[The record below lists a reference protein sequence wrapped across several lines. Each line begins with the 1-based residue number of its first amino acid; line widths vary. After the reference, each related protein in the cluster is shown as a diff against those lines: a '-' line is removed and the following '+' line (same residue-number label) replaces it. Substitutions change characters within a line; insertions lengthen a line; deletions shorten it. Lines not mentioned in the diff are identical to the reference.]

1 MIEIN
6 QPNITNENQQQALL
20 QMRSYLYQLS
30 GQLNWAFS
38 TLETGGSK
46 TGSDIAIVGSDGSI
60 KESTEEGKTPSDV
73 FNDLEGLMIK
83 SADIVNAY
91 YDTIKARL
99 DGEYVAESD
108 FGTFQENL
116 TSTITATAEGVVQ
129 QFGYESR
136 LKALDAAAAGF
147 DVYRNK
153 TEGYIRQGF
162 IDYDEHDVPIIGV
175 AIGQN
180 LKSTT
185 VTVDGQTV
193 EQFDSAQSCAFYTSE
208 KVSFRIGGNEVAYIS
223 NRKLYILDAEVTGSL
238 TLGGWLM
245 SHGSAGLTL
254 RYIGG

>member
-38 TLETGGSK
+38 TLETGAS
-46 TGSDIAIVGSDGSI
+46 TGSDIAIVGADGAI
-60 KESTEEGKTPSDV
+60 KESTDEVRSPSEV
-73 FNDLEGLMIK
+73 FNDLKGLIIK

-99 DGEYVAESD
+99 DGQYVAESD

-136 LKALDAAAAGF
+136 LDALDAAAAGF

-153 TEGYIRQGF
+153 TEGFIRQGF
-162 IDYDEHDVPIIGV
+162 IDYDEHGVPIIGV

-185 VTVDGQTV
+185 VMVDGQTV

-223 NRKLYILDAEVTGSL
+223 NRKLYIKDAEVTGSL
-238 TLGGWLM
+238 TVGGWLM

>member
-38 TLETGGSK
+38 TLETGGA
-46 TGSDIAIVGSDGSI
+46 TGSDIAIVGSDGAI
-60 KESTEEGKTPSDV
+60 KDDAEEGRYPEDV
-73 FNDLEGLMIK
+73 FNDLKGLIIK

-99 DGEYVAESD
+99 DGQYVAESD

-136 LKALDAAAAGF
+136 LDALDAAAAGF

-185 VTVDGQTV
+185 VEVGKQIL
-193 EQFDSAQSCAFYTSE
+193 EKFDETQSCAFYTSE

-223 NRKLYILDAEVTGSL
+223 NRKLYIKDAEVTGSL
-238 TLGGWLM
+238 TVGGWLM

>member
-38 TLETGGSK
+38 TLETGGA
-46 TGSDIAIVGSDGSI
+46 TGSDIAIVGSDGAI
-60 KESTEEGKTPSDV
+60 KDDAEEGRSPEDV
-73 FNDLEGLMIK
+73 FNDLKGLIIK

-99 DGEYVAESD
+99 DGQYVAESD

-136 LKALDAAAAGF
+136 LDALDAAAAGF

-185 VTVDGQTV
+185 VEVGKQIL
-193 EQFDSAQSCAFYTSE
+193 EKFDETQSCAFYTSE

-223 NRKLYILDAEVTGSL
+223 NRKLYIKDAEVTGSL
-238 TLGGWLM
+238 TVGGWLM

>member
-1 MIEIN
+1 MYMES
-6 QPNITNENQQQALL
+6 PPGELTGKALYD
-20 QMRSYLYQLS
+20 YLFRLS
-30 GQLNWAFS
+30 EALNVAM
-38 TLETGGSK
+38 
-46 TGSDIAIVGSDGSI
+46 AQ
-60 KESTEEGKTPSDV
+60 TEEKEREQKEAYASVSPAAKKA
-73 FNDLEGLMIK
+73 NEELK
-83 SADIVNAY
+83 SLIINTSNMVHREMDELSTHLHGQYTAIS
-91 YDTIKARL
+91 
-99 DGEYVAESD
+99 EE

-136 LKALDAAAAGF
+136 LDALDAAAAGF

-162 IDYDEHDVPIIGV
+162 IDYDEHGVPILGV

-238 TLGGWLM
+238 TVGGWLM
-245 SHGSAGLTL
+245 SHGIAGLTL

>member
-38 TLETGGSK
+38 TLEAGGVS
-46 TGSDIAIVGSDGSI
+46 TGSDIAIVGSDGAI
-60 KESTEEGKTPSDV
+60 KESTEEGKAPSDV
-73 FNDLEGLMIK
+73 FNDLKGLIIK

-136 LKALDAAAAGF
+136 LDALDAAAAGF

-162 IDYDEHDVPIIGV
+162 IEDEGGVPIIGV

-185 VTVDGQTV
+185 VEMGGQIL
-193 EQFDSAQSCAFYTSE
+193 EKFDETQSCAFYTSE

-223 NRKLYILDAEVTGSL
+223 NRKLCILEAEVTGSL
-238 TLGGWLM
+238 TVGGWLM

>member
-38 TLETGGSK
+38 TLETGGA
-46 TGSDIAIVGSDGSI
+46 TGSDIAIVGSDGAI
-60 KESTEEGKTPSDV
+60 KDDAEEGRYPEDV
-73 FNDLEGLMIK
+73 FNDLKGLIIK

-99 DGEYVAESD
+99 DGQYVAESD

-136 LKALDAAAAGF
+136 LDALDAAAAGF

-185 VTVDGQTV
+185 VEVGKQIL
-193 EQFDSAQSCAFYTSE
+193 EKFDETQSCAFYTSE

-238 TLGGWLM
+238 TVGGWLM

>member
-38 TLETGGSK
+38 TLETGGGS
-46 TGSDIAIVGSDGSI
+46 TGSDIAIVGSDGAI
-60 KESTEEGKTPSDV
+60 KEATEEGRSPSDV
-73 FNDLEGLMIK
+73 FNDLKGLIIK

-99 DGEYVAESD
+99 DGQYVAESD

-136 LKALDAAAAGF
+136 LDALDAAAAGF

-153 TEGYIRQGF
+153 TEGFIRQGF
-162 IDYDEHDVPIIGV
+162 IDYDEHGVPIIGV

-185 VTVDGQTV
+185 VEVG
-193 EQFDSAQSCAFYTSE
+193 EQILEKFDETQSCAFYTSE

-223 NRKLYILDAEVTGSL
+223 NRKLYSKDAEVTGSL
-238 TLGGWLM
+238 TVGGWLM

>member
-6 QPNITNENQQQALL
+6 QPDITNENQQQALL

-38 TLETGGSK
+38 TLESGGGSA
-46 TGSDIAIVGSDGSI
+46 GGDIAIVGSDGAI
-60 KESTEEGKTPSDV
+60 KESSEEGKTPSDV
-73 FNDLEGLMIK
+73 FNDLKGLIIK

-91 YDTIKARL
+91 YDTIKSRL
-99 DGEYVAESD
+99 DGQYVAESD

-129 QFGYESR
+129 RFGYESR
-136 LKALDAAAAGF
+136 LDALDAAAAGF

-153 TEGYIRQGF
+153 TEGFIRQGF
-162 IDYDEHDVPIIGV
+162 IDYDEHGVPILGV

-185 VTVDGQTV
+185 VTVDGHTV

-238 TLGGWLM
+238 TVGGWLM